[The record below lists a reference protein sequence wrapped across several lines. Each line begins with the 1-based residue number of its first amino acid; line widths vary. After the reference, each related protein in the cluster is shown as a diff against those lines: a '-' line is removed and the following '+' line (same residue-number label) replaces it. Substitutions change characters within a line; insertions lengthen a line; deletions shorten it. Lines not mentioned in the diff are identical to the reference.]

1 MLKLILVILKHTNKG
16 EIMIRILILDNT
28 IINVDNEIDA
38 SSLLSQGA
46 WEMPQAD
53 IERIF
58 GNLANTATNLNCNI
72 TKLPEGGYNV
82 VFNKPSDETILQ
94 EAKENKLNEIRA
106 KRDEALE
113 SGLIYK
119 EHTFQTREK
128 DKLNINGAV
137 TNIMLDIQSGSNAIT
152 EIIWIDANDERVI
165 FTPQDFLNFASKVA
179 YHAQEITFKANTIK
193 EKIEQANSKEELDL
207 ITWENE

>member
-1 MLKLILVILKHTNKG
+1 MVKIFILNDILVNCESDFDIENMRSH
-16 EIMIRILILDNT
+16 
-28 IINVDNEIDA
+28 
-38 SSLLSQGA
+38 GA
-46 WEMPQAD
+46 WEMSNED

-58 GNLANTATNLNCNI
+58 GNLANTAYNGNCEI
-72 TKLPEGGYNV
+72 TKLPDGGYNV
-82 VFNKPSDETILQ
+82 VFNKPSDEVLLQ
-94 EAKENKLNEIRA
+94 EAKESKLNEIRV

-165 FTPQDFLNFASKVA
+165 FTPQEFLNFASIVA
-179 YHAQEITFKANTIK
+179 YHTQEITFKANTIK

>member
-1 MLKLILVILKHTNKG
+1 
-16 EIMIRILILDNT
+16 MIRILILDNT

-82 VFNKPSDETILQ
+82 VFNKPSDETLLQ

-106 KRDEALE
+106 KRMRL
-113 SGLIYK
+113 
-119 EHTFQTREK
+119 
-128 DKLNINGAV
+128 
-137 TNIMLDIQSGSNAIT
+137 
-152 EIIWIDANDERVI
+152 
-165 FTPQDFLNFASKVA
+165 
-179 YHAQEITFKANTIK
+179 
-193 EKIEQANSKEELDL
+193 
-207 ITWENE
+207 